1 MFLIINMKLVIVE
14 SPAKCSKIAGFLG
27 KDYIVKAS
35 YGHFRDL
42 KKRELGIDVDDNFKP
57 EYMLSDDKAMVIKEL
72 KNAMKKCDELIL
84 ATDNDREGEAIA
96 FHLDYLLNKGK
107 LNSKRVLFNEITKSA
122 LVSAVSN
129 PTKIDIN
136 LFYAQQARRII
147 DRLVGFTL
155 TPILW
160 KNIQMNYSKGK
171 TLSAGR
177 VQSVVNK
184 LIYEKEQTIKAFE
197 KSPYFNI
204 KGNLDFKG
212 NSIPVKLVNKV
223 TSYKKTNSILQQS
236 KTTDFIVKD
245 IKKKES
251 IENPRPPFI
260 TSSLQTEAYNKL
272 SMSSKVCMMVA
283 QKLYENGH
291 ITYMRTDSTVLSQ
304 DAHEQIKMIVEDKYG
319 KEYYRRKNYSNKKN
333 AQEAHECCRPTN
345 IDLLP
350 EKFTSVENNEKRLYD
365 LIWKRCVGSQMQPS
379 KKDVLDV
386 KIGLDKEIFQ
396 SSYDKLTFPGF
407 LILYDQ
413 SGFTNKK
420 KKTKKAKKT
429 IDKPEPE
436 KEDNPNDEPI
446 VVDANNPLNKLS
458 VGDKLTLLE
467 LIANEK
473 YTTPETRYNDGSLVK
488 KLEELG
494 IGRPS
499 TYASMINGVLD
510 KHLVTKTQLDGED
523 VELRNIVVKQKTE
536 LIETKEITKYGK
548 DIDKLMTT
556 EMGIIVHDFLDKWFE
571 NIVNYQ
577 FTANLEKQL
586 DIVASGKLDWV
597 DVVRDIYKLVTSS
610 SKYTDLKTKQPK
622 EKVSKILGIN
632 PDNDCE
638 ISINLGQYGL
648 YLKEIHPNSN
658 IKDRNVSLKEERID
672 EITLEKAI
680 ELLRY
685 PKDLGL
691 YNKKMITI
699 NNGPYGIYLKY
710 DGGNYSIN
718 ELTINELTMDTVKQL
733 IKDKISNTSSTNNII
748 KEISDKIKI
757 LNGKYGPYIR
767 YNDSKNYSIYLDKKT
782 YDTDEKRKSYLEN
795 LTKEDCKKIINKPVK
810 KK

>member
-1 MFLIINMKLVIVE
+1 MKLVIVE
-14 SPAKCSKIAGFLG
+14 SPAKCSKIEGFLG

-57 EYMLSDDKAMVIKEL
+57 DYVLSDDKATVIKEL

-160 KNIQMNYSKGK
+160 KNIQMNYSKGQ

-184 LIYEKEQTIKAFE
+184 LIYEKEQIIKAFE

-204 KGNLDFKG
+204 KGILDFKG

-223 TSYKKTNSILQQS
+223 NSYKKTNSILQQS

-245 IKKKES
+245 IQKKES

-272 SMSSKVCMMVA
+272 SMGSKVCMMVA

-291 ITYMRTDSTVLSQ
+291 ITYMRTDSTTISQ
-304 DAHEQIKMIVEDKYG
+304 DAHEQIEAIVDEKYG

-350 EKFTSVENNEKRLYD
+350 EDFSSGENNEKRLYD
-365 LIWKRCVGSQMQPS
+365 LIWKRCVGSQMQSS

-386 KIGLDKEIFQ
+386 KISLDKEIFQ
-396 SSYDKLTFPGF
+396 SIYDKLTFPGF

-413 SGFTNKK
+413 STSTTNKK
-420 KKTKKAKKT
+420 KKTKKAKKN
-429 IDKPEPE
+429 IDNHNQP
-436 KEDNPNDEPI
+436 DNENNENNDEPI
-446 VVDANNPLNKLS
+446 VVGANNPLNKLR
-458 VGDKLTLLE
+458 VGDKLSLLE
-467 LIANEK
+467 LYANEK
-473 YTTPETRYNDGSLVK
+473 YTTPEARYNDGSLVK

-494 IGRPS
+494 ISGPS
-499 TYASMINGVLD
+499 TYSSMINGVID
-510 KHLVTKTQLDGED
+510 KH
-523 VELRNIVVKQKTE
+523 
-536 LIETKEITKYGK
+536 
-548 DIDKLMTT
+548 
-556 EMGIIVHDFLDKWFE
+556 
-571 NIVNYQ
+571 
-577 FTANLEKQL
+577 
-586 DIVASGKLDWV
+586 
-597 DVVRDIYKLVTSS
+597 
-610 SKYTDLKTKQPK
+610 
-622 EKVSKILGIN
+622 
-632 PDNDCE
+632 
-638 ISINLGQYGL
+638 
-648 YLKEIHPNSN
+648 
-658 IKDRNVSLKEERID
+658 
-672 EITLEKAI
+672 
-680 ELLRY
+680 
-685 PKDLGL
+685 
-691 YNKKMITI
+691 
-699 NNGPYGIYLKY
+699 
-710 DGGNYSIN
+710 
-718 ELTINELTMDTVKQL
+718 
-733 IKDKISNTSSTNNII
+733 
-748 KEISDKIKI
+748 
-757 LNGKYGPYIR
+757 
-767 YNDSKNYSIYLDKKT
+767 
-782 YDTDEKRKSYLEN
+782 
-795 LTKEDCKKIINKPVK
+795 
-810 KK
+810 

>member
-1 MFLIINMKLVIVE
+1 MFFIINMKLVIVE

-260 TSSLQTEAYNKL
+260 TSSLQTDAYNKL

-420 KKTKKAKKT
+420 KKTKKAKKN

-718 ELTINELTMDTVKQL
+718 ELTINELTMDTAKQL